1 MKKYRVNVM
10 QVKEYEIEID
20 ETKYTDE
27 VLEEFES
34 AMFKLDKEDDKISS
48 LMHFIGT
55 NLANETNFECLG
67 YPLLKGKH
75 WNKEYEAEGINV
87 VNVDDDYENIEV
99 SEIK

>member
-1 MKKYRVNVM
+1 MKKYKVKVI
-10 QVKEYEIEID
+10 QEKEYEIEID

-27 VLEEFES
+27 YLEEFES
-34 AMFKLDKEDDKISS
+34 VMFKLDEEDDKISS

-67 YPLLKGKH
+67 YPLLKGQH

-87 VNVDDDYENIEV
+87 VDVNECEDIEV
-99 SEIK
+99 EEI